1 MALGHLDAY
10 RYNNNA
16 YTALYKQISEDT
28 SLEEYCRQMQLSANN
43 KIVAIILCI
52 IILLLLLTGYYL
64 LYFRHR
70 LLYRYNLEQVLEIN
84 KQVFTGSLLNEQADK
99 DIAESLV
106 NAMFEGINELIAIDV
121 LGIAVY
127 SEDSHNLKCSF
138 SLSDEGNEDMRELMT
153 RCFETQTVYWTEK
166 IALNAFLC
174 GWKPEEKIVAPVYW
188 L

>member
-1 MALGHLDAY
+1 M
-10 RYNNNA
+10 
-16 YTALYKQISEDT
+16 
-28 SLEEYCRQMQLSANN
+28 
-43 KIVAIILCI
+43 
-52 IILLLLLTGYYL
+52 
-64 LYFRHR
+64 
-70 LLYRYNLEQVLEIN
+70 
-84 KQVFTGSLLNEQADK
+84 LNEQADK

-127 SEDSHNLKCSF
+127 SEDGHNLKCSF